1 MDTNLTVGVAIPLI
15 LPGATNAS
23 APTPKAAA
31 PAAPL
36 PGHSAGSPSS
46 PSSIEAQRHEAVIQ
60 AAKNYPFKD
69 SYVVGDT
76 TFSIYKDN
84 SGQYITRYI
93 SLRDGRVT
101 YIPEPQ
107 LLMFQ
112 QAQSRASSAA
122 LKINA

>member
-1 MDTNLTVGVAIPLI
+1 MDINLNVGAAIPLT

-23 APTPKAAA
+23 APPQLAA
-31 PAAPL
+31 PASL
-36 PGHSAGSPSS
+36 PGRSSDAVSSADQ
-46 PSSIEAQRHEAVIQ
+46 IEAQRRNAVIQ

-76 TFSIYKDN
+76 TFSIYKDTQ
-84 SGQYITRYI
+84 GQYITRYV

-101 YIPEPQ
+101 YIPEPK

-112 QAQSRASSAA
+112 QAQSRASDTKLRIEA
-122 LKINA
+122 